1 MVSSKKKHVRGGGS
15 DGDGSKRSRGTD
27 WVPLIIEVIVVFAT
41 IGLLSCSISGAL
53 NEGTKG
59 KQFFKKMCEASG
71 KPKQL
76 IDRIYDLALAYIL
89 TPLAIAVLP
98 YVSKIVMGISTPLGK
113 YLSKVA
119 EKARLWKTKYNI
131 RSNLES
137 AAEKVKAG
145 DFEGATQDLSNAE
158 MDAMEH
164 GALPDGEK
172 VSQQISDIVNSE
184 SFKKALA
191 AQKTLIDEPGA
202 AAVKAFEKAAE
213 EAAEEAGSGIEDLAK
228 ELLEHS

>member
-76 IDRIYDLALAYIL
+76 IDRIYDLALAYVL

-98 YVSKIVMGISTPLGK
+98 YLSKVVMGISTRLGTF
-113 YLSKVA
+113 LAKVA
-119 EKARLWKTKYNI
+119 EKAQLWKIKYNI

-145 DFEGATQDLSNAE
+145 DFEGAAEDLSKAE
-158 MDAMEH
+158 MDAVEN
-164 GALPDGEK
+164 GALPEGEK
-172 VSQQISDIVNSE
+172 FSQQISEIVESNSFQE
-184 SFKKALA
+184 AKVAHDALIKAPTA
-191 AQKTLIDEPGA
+191 ATE
-202 AAVKAFEKAAE
+202 KAFE
-213 EAAEEAGSGIEDLAK
+213 EAAEEAGSGISDLV
-228 ELLEHS
+228 EQLLEHS

>member
-1 MVSSKKKHVRGGGS
+1 
-15 DGDGSKRSRGTD
+15 
-27 WVPLIIEVIVVFAT
+27 
-41 IGLLSCSISGAL
+41 
-53 NEGTKG
+53 
-59 KQFFKKMCEASG
+59 
-71 KPKQL
+71 
-76 IDRIYDLALAYIL
+76 
-89 TPLAIAVLP
+89 
-98 YVSKIVMGISTPLGK
+98 
-113 YLSKVA
+113 
-119 EKARLWKTKYNI
+119 
-131 RSNLES
+131 
-137 AAEKVKAG
+137 
-145 DFEGATQDLSNAE
+145 

>member
-1 MVSSKKKHVRGGGS
+1 MVSSKKKKNHVRGGGS

-71 KPKQL
+71 KPKQV

-98 YVSKIVMGISTPLGK
+98 YVSKIVTGISTPLGE
-113 YLSKVA
+113 YFSKVA

-145 DFEGATQDLSNAE
+145 DFDGAITDLSNA
-158 MDAMEH
+158 DMEAV
-164 GALPDGEK
+164 GNKALPDGEK
-172 VSQQISDIVNSE
+172 VSKRILEIQKSD
-184 SFKKALA
+184 SFKKAEA
-191 AQKTLIDEPGA
+191 AHRALIEKPGA
-202 AAVKAFEKAAE
+202 ASSKAFE
-213 EAAEEAGSGIEDLAK
+213 EAAEEAGSGIEDLVK